1 MRSAILLL
9 ALAVSVPTQAEP
21 WFVVGANGPAPADP
35 TQRALHTAHEAF
47 VRSSLDAKRRD
58 TQLVYWRTPEPDLVV
73 AGGSSDGGHRY
84 LPLRLFLLEG
94 GQASLILPH
103 TANLDADGYRRRV
116 DDVRACPPPGLLK
129 SSALDRLRCP
139 TVMAKFRTAARLLLA
154 VAPTPHQSLLKKVD
168 DLPAPLAAL
177 FSPQPGL
184 ARWVGRAL
192 SKAELQGR
200 IGERSGLLVDEHNYT
215 LTLRSYQLLPDGSLL
230 LEDLAVHSTP
240 IE

>member
-1 MRSAILLL
+1 MRAALLLL
-9 ALAVSVPTQAEP
+9 ALALSIPASAEP
-21 WFVVGANGPAPADP
+21 WFVVGANGPAPTDP
-35 TQRALHTAHEAF
+35 TQRALHLAHEAIL
-47 VRSSLDAKRRD
+47 RSSQDGKRRD
-58 TQLVYWRTPEPDLVV
+58 TQLVYWRTSEPDLVV

-94 GQASLILPH
+94 GQASLLLPH
-103 TANLDADGYRRRV
+103 TANLDADGYRRRL
-116 DDVRACPPPGLLK
+116 DDVRACPPPGRLT

-139 TVMAKFRTAARLLLA
+139 TVMAKLRTAARLLL
-154 VAPTPHQSLLKKVD
+154 VMAPTPRQLLLKKVE

-184 ARWVGRAL
+184 ARWIGRPL
-192 SKAELQGR
+192 SKTELQSR
-200 IGERSGLLVDEHNYT
+200 IGERNGLLVDDHNYT